1 MTGKV
6 EKYLLDKLQKEK
18 LHFSLIDP
26 DSFSIEDAKS
36 AASISEE
43 AGSDAI
49 LIGGSTHTLGNYL
62 DILIE
67 SIKASTK
74 LPVIIFPGGVAQV
87 SPKADAIL
95 FMSYMNSRNPYFIT
109 KSQALGSFLV
119 KKTGI
124 EPIPTGYLVVEPG
137 ETVGWMGEADLIPR
151 KKPQIA
157 AAYSLAAQ
165 YLGMR
170 LVYLEAGSGAPD
182 TVTPEMVGLVKKVI
196 DIPLIVGG
204 GIRSPESAK
213 KLAMAGA
220 DIFVTGTIIE
230 KDKEKLFDIIKA
242 IKN

>member
-1 MTGKV
+1 MVGKI
-6 EKYLLDKLQKEK
+6 EKYLLDKLQKER
-18 LHFSLIDP
+18 LHFSLVDP

-36 AASISEE
+36 TAKISEE

-62 DILIE
+62 DTLIE
-67 SIKASTK
+67 SIKANTT

-87 SPKADAIL
+87 SSKADAIL
-95 FMSYMNSRNPYFIT
+95 FMSYLNSRNPYFIT

-119 KKTGI
+119 KKTEI

-137 ETVGWMGEADLIPR
+137 ETVGWIGEADLIPR

-165 YLGMR
+165 YMGMR
-170 LVYLEAGSGAPD
+170 FVYLEAGSGAPEIIP
-182 TVTPEMVGLVKKVI
+182 PEMVGFVKKII

-204 GIRSPESAK
+204 GIRSPESEK
-213 KLAMAGA
+213 KLAIAGA
-220 DIFVTGTIIE
+220 DIFVTGTILE
-230 KDKEKLFDIIKA
+230 KDKGKLFDIIKA
-242 IKN
+242 IKS

>member
-1 MTGKV
+1 MIGKV
-6 EKYLLDKLQKEK
+6 EKYLSDKLQKEK
-18 LHFSLIDP
+18 LHFSLVDP
-26 DSFSIEDAKS
+26 DSFSIEDAEES
-36 AASISEE
+36 AKLSEE

-62 DILIE
+62 DMLIE
-67 SIKASTK
+67 SIKSNTK

-170 LVYLEAGSGAPD
+170 FVYLEAGSGASD
-182 TVTPEMVGLVKKVI
+182 TVTPEMVGLVKKVV
-196 DIPLIVGG
+196 DIPIMVGG
-204 GIRSPESAK
+204 GIRSPESVK
-213 KLAMAGA
+213 KLAIAGA

-230 KDKEKLFDIIKA
+230 KEKEKLFDIIKA
-242 IKN
+242 IKT

>member
-1 MTGKV
+1 MAGKI
-6 EKYLLDKLQKEK
+6 EKYLLDRLQKEK

-26 DSFSIEDAKS
+26 DSFSIEEAKS

-49 LIGGSTHTLGNYL
+49 LIGGSTNTLGSYL
-62 DILIE
+62 DNLIV
-67 SIKASTK
+67 SIKQSTK

-87 SPKADAIL
+87 SAKADAIL

-109 KSQALGSFLV
+109 KSQALGSILV

-137 ETVGWMGEADLIPR
+137 ETVGWVGEADLIPR
-151 KKPQIA
+151 RKPQIA

-170 LVYLEAGSGAPD
+170 FVYLEAGSGASE
-182 TVTPEMVGLVKKVI
+182 TIAPEMVGLVKKVI

-204 GIRSPESAK
+204 GIRSPEAAK
-213 KLAMAGA
+213 KLVIAGA
-220 DIFVTGTIIE
+220 DILVTGTIIE
-230 KDKEKLFDIIKA
+230 KDKERLFDIIKA